1 MTASTNDL
9 GDVVHELLKAGA
21 DPNIRSKVLLLSS
34 IPSISC

>member
-21 DPNIRSKVLLLSS
+21 DPNIRSKVYIIIIVHS
-34 IPSISC
+34 